1 ALERRAAYV
10 ASVAGRRQVEQ
21 RLELRL
27 LPELGRL
34 ELRICRQDALAA
46 VVGAGRLAV
55 VAAEDPRADAA
66 PQLARHRARML
77 DRQVRDTAPRIDAMR
92 SVERG
97 RRAGVDARL
106 TATAAVGGGRTR
118 MPLEPSSDEERP
130 QVKVAA
136 CAGAD

>member
-1 ALERRAAYV
+1 PVLTQNLAEQGHCRAASRVTERDAGIPRELDPRHALERRAAYV

-97 RRAGVDARL
+97 RR
-106 TATAAVGGGRTR
+106 
-118 MPLEPSSDEERP
+118 
-130 QVKVAA
+130 
-136 CAGAD
+136 